1 MRRLSPLERHAKRLG
16 QLLGTLQMI
25 EMEARLAIVT
35 HDGQEVGH
43 VRAQLPTVSVGDSV
57 ELNALT
63 NPDGIGKTLVQ
74 YNQRVPPQWRVDV
87 EQIVSIRDALGHGR
101 VFALGPIRPDA
112 ILRLMKF
119 SQAVSDG
126 MVTVTMSIDMT
137 EAWFDETIAFLRD
150 GLEKVRQA
158 LGWLKAEADSR

>member
-1 MRRLSPLERHAKRLG
+1 
-16 QLLGTLQMI
+16 
-25 EMEARLAIVT
+25 
-35 HDGQEVGH
+35 
-43 VRAQLPTVSVGDSV
+43 
-57 ELNALT
+57 
-63 NPDGIGKTLVQ
+63 
-74 YNQRVPPQWRVDV
+74 
-87 EQIVSIRDALGHGR
+87 
-101 VFALGPIRPDA
+101 GPVRPDA

-150 GLEKVRQA
+150 ALEKVRQA